1 MSPGAVNPAKIA
13 FCDRCVNRRSLI
25 WITDDAAVLYQI
37 GRSHLPGR
45 ANGLR
50 RDDLALAITWPAPR
64 FCGQRLIGHGRWCW
78 TATIWRADGGPFDHH
93 PHPQPAGAGASG
105 CGLGAGRP
113 VPPGG
118 WSTMAP
124 PRRSQRHWL
133 NGSALRA
140 GCWSTPAAQ
149 HRRAISAR
157 AGRGAGKYSV
167 SMTMTPWCLATPKQ
181 CWLWRWHKPRSPTT
195 IAPAAPSA
203 FCHAPLTPGH
213 FTLEMRS
220 EILPVERRLAGL
232 GGGFRIRRQALP
244 DTGGIARD
252 LVTNEDPDPSVRL
265 IASGA
270 PGWVCDGPGD
280 RCSGTGP
287 PRVAR
292 VRSPT
297 APIRPQAPPVSRQSC
312 SATRRS
318 LPPTHRRV
326 ALFCSVC

>member
-78 TATIWRADGGPFDHH
+78 TATIWRADGGLFDHH

-157 AGRGAGKYSV
+157 AGRGEVFFLDDDDPMVPCYTEA
-167 SMTMTPWCLATPKQ
+167 MLALAVAQTA
-181 CWLWRWHKPRSPTT
+181 LTYHH
-195 IAPAAPSA
+195 SA
-203 FCHAPLTPGH
+203 SR
-213 FTLEMRS
+213 TLS
-220 EILPVERRLAGL
+220 ILPRA
-232 GGGFRIRRQALP
+232 P
-244 DTGGIARD
+244 DTGPFHAGNA
-252 LVTNEDPDPSVRL
+252 V
-265 IASGA
+265 
-270 PGWVCDGPGD
+270 
-280 RCSGTGP
+280 
-287 PRVAR
+287 
-292 VRSPT
+292 
-297 APIRPQAPPVSRQSC
+297 
-312 SATRRS
+312 
-318 LPPTHRRV
+318 
-326 ALFCSVC
+326 